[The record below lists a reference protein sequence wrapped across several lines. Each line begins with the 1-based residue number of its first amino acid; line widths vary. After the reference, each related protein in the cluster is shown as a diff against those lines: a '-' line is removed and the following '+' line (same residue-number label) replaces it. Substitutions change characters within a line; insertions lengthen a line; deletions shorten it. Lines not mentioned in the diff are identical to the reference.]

1 MINLSKKLLR
11 RVGQTNAKYKMFER
25 GDKILLALSGG
36 KDSMSLAHVLKHF
49 QSVSPLSWEFRA
61 VTVTYGIGEDLRE
74 ISSHFKEHE
83 IPYEIIDTKIFEFG
97 KEKIRAN
104 TTFCSFCSRMRRG
117 YIYSYALEH
126 GFNKIAIAHHLD
138 DAAESFFMNFTFN
151 GALRTLAPLC
161 RRKRARDHPPVH
173 SSARAPNRRLC

>member
-49 QSVSPLSWEFRA
+49 QSVSPLDWEFRA

-74 ISSHFKEHE
+74 ISAHFKEYE

-97 KEKIRAN
+97 KENIRAN

-117 YIYSYALEH
+117 YI
-126 GFNKIAIAHHLD
+126 
-138 DAAESFFMNFTFN
+138 
-151 GALRTLAPLC
+151 
-161 RRKRARDHPPVH
+161 
-173 SSARAPNRRLC
+173 